1 MNEIQSRIENVFQ
14 RQLEHRQ
21 TIRNTSFRER
31 NAKLKSIEIWLMDH
45 QEDIQKAMDSDY
57 SKPASEVD
65 LTEIWAAVN
74 EIRHVRRSLKSWMRS
89 KKVAP
94 TLALA
99 TAEAWSQY

>member
-1 MNEIQSRIENVFQ
+1 MNEIQSRIDNVFQ

-21 TIRNTSFRER
+21 TIRNTGFRER

-74 EIRHVRRSLKSWMRS
+74 EIRHVRRNLKSWMRS
-89 KKVAP
+89 KK
-94 TLALA
+94 
-99 TAEAWSQY
+99 WHRH